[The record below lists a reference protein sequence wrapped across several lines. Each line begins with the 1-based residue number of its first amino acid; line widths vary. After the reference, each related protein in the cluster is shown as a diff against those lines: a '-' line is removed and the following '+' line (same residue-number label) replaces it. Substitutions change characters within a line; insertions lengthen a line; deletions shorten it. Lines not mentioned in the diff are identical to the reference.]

1 MKRSLINKLGTILNT
16 VGSLGIGYYVAKFH
30 LLQYLRA
37 FDLLETSHWVLLLSF
52 GLVLGIGLTLRLR
65 DLIERKHQEEGLSKE
80 VGWAEEVAD
89 QNAEHANDLQDRL
102 EDTERLLELVVRRVV
117 IDELPPLVEDYL
129 ENKAEKATL
138 KVEVE
143 PKND

>member
-1 MKRSLINKLGTILNT
+1 M
-16 VGSLGIGYYVAKFH
+16 GIGYYVAKFH
-30 LLQYLRA
+30 LLQDLRA

-65 DLIERKHQEEGLSKE
+65 DLIERKHQEEGLRKE

-117 IDELPPLVEDYL
+117 IDELPTLVEDYL
-129 ENKAEKATL
+129 ENTAEKATL